1 MKNNIKKLLVFLIP
15 VIILLIIQQAFYPAI
30 LSYDGQVQWDQVQ
43 SGKIDNAHPFL
54 TTYVMHLLA
63 KIWNSPGVVV
73 VFHTLVFS
81 TIWGLICLYVNKKNY
96 KKNYIFLSIMC
107 LFPIIYLYVLTI
119 WKDVLYSYIL
129 LFISFL
135 ILKGVDKK
143 YNYNIKEIL
152 LLGVSLV
159 LTVLYRH
166 NGILVSSLLLLLLL
180 FKFIKNKINIKKTL
194 VLILTIVA
202 SYSMLN
208 IPKKLYLYEGPS
220 EMVGSGLSTFD
231 SYAVFILSTFYNNNA
246 IKDNKDLEIIY
257 SIADKEIWTTY
268 YDPYLINT
276 LLFRE
281 EINTKYILNHK
292 KEVYDLL
299 IKYCIKKPQYLV
311 KHYLL
316 ADSMLYNPI
325 PLGALYVFEFAEWN
339 PNYGFYG
346 NTKTHIPW
354 LRHILTYE
362 TRITYG
368 YPYILRV
375 LMYRPI
381 YPLALSVIMLLLL
394 YKEKKIK
401 KEHFMILAPMLCNT
415 ISLLPINLAQ
425 DARYV
430 YINFLTF
437 FFVLF
442 LFINKKEFKKKEIEK
457 EKRSRNLNVDLIKF
471 IACFFV
477 IAVHS
482 LIRNDYYAI
491 AINNSEQF
499 FFTILRSLF
508 INCVPLFMVTTG
520 YLMCNKKLNKNYY
533 KGILKIL
540 ILAIIIGIITILLFG
555 SMTINKFIDNAI
567 NYSGA
572 VYSWY
577 VRLYFGLFLLI
588 PFLNIII
595 NNLESKKH
603 LFILIISII
612 LLTSIPSI
620 LIKDGYP
627 IINSWWGQIYP
638 FMYYF
643 IGAFIRKYPPK
654 ISKYAAL
661 FLFIILLLLN
671 GFLNIYFAHGNVF
684 NDSGLNNY
692 TSTGVLLTTLYL
704 FIYLLKVNCDKI
716 PNVFIWLIEKTSKN
730 TLSIYLISYIFDNIF
745 YDIARVYLSNRILF
759 SSICILGVF
768 ICSFICALVLD
779 KIYDKFINKP
789 VNKLYDLGTNII
801 NKILNLKVLNLNT
814 Y

>member
-1 MKNNIKKLLVFLIP
+1 M
-15 VIILLIIQQAFYPAI
+15 ILLIIQQAFYPAI
-30 LSYDGQVQWDQVQ
+30 LSYDGQVQWNQVQ

-107 LFPIIYLYVLTI
+107 LFPIVYLYVLTI

-166 NGILVSSLLLLLLL
+166 NGILVSFLLLLLLL
-180 FKFIKNKINIKKTL
+180 FKFIKNKINIKKII

-246 IKDNKDLEIIY
+246 IKDTKDLEIIY

-457 EKRSRNLNVDLIKF
+457 EKRSRNLNIDLIKTL
-471 IACFFV
+471 ACLFV
-477 IAVHS
+477 IGVHS
-482 LIRNDYYAI
+482 LLRNDFYI
-491 AINNSEQF
+491 MNIDNNEQCI
-499 FFTILRSLF
+499 FTTLRSLF
-508 INCVPLFMVTTG
+508 INCVPLFIITTG

-533 KGILKIL
+533 KGILKTL
-540 ILAIIIGIITILLFG
+540 ILTIIIGIITILIFDK
-555 SMTINKFIDNAI
+555 MTISKFINNMI
-567 NYSGA
+567 NFSGA
-572 VYSWY
+572 NYAWY

-595 NNLESKKH
+595 NNIKNKKH
-603 LFILIISII
+603 LFVLIVSIALLTSVPNILLKNNISII
-612 LLTSIPSI
+612 NT
-620 LIKDGYP
+620 
-627 IINSWWGQIYP
+627 WWSQIYP
-638 FMYYF
+638 LMYYF
-643 IGAFIRKYPPK
+643 VGAFIRKYPPK
-654 ISKYAAL
+654 ISKIKSL
-661 FLFIILLLLN
+661 ILFIVFLLLN
-671 GFLNIYFAHGNVF
+671 GFINIYITKKGTFIDG
-684 NDSGLNNY
+684 GLNNY
-692 TSTGVLLTTLYL
+692 SSTLVLFTSLYL
-704 FIYLLKVNCDKI
+704 FIYVLKVDLEKVPNIFKWLLEKI
-716 PNVFIWLIEKTSKN
+716 SQN
-730 TLSIYLISYIFDNIF
+730 TLSIYLISYIFDRTI
-745 YDIARVYLSNRILF
+745 YDFIRPFIENRILF

-768 ICSFICALVLD
+768 ICSFICALILD

-789 VNKLYDLGTNII
+789 VNKLYDLGANII
-801 NKILNLKVLNLNT
+801 NKILNLKILNLNT

>member
-1 MKNNIKKLLVFLIP
+1 MKNKIKNILFFLLPI
-15 VIILLIIQQAFYPAI
+15 IILLIIQQAFYPAI
-30 LSYDGQVQWDQVQ
+30 MSYDGLIQWNQVQ

-54 TTYVMHLLA
+54 TTFVMRLLS
-63 KIWNSPGVVV
+63 KIWNNPGIVVI
-73 VFHTLVFS
+73 FHILVFS
-81 TIWGLICLYVNKKNY
+81 TMWGIICIYLNKNNY
-96 KKNYIFLSIMC
+96 KKNYIFTILLC
-107 LFPIIYLYVLTI
+107 LFPIIYLYALTI
-119 WKDVLYSYIL
+119 WKDILYSYFL

-135 ILKGVDKK
+135 LFKGADKK
-143 YNYNIKEIL
+143 YNYSVYEIII
-152 LLGVSLV
+152 LGIMMA

-166 NGILVSSLLLLLLL
+166 NGIIVIGLLLPLLL
-180 FKFIKNKINIKKTL
+180 FRLIKNKINIKKII
-194 VLILTIVA
+194 VLLLTIIA
-202 SYSMLN
+202 TYQTLN
-208 IPKKLYLYEGPS
+208 IPKNLYLYEGDT
-220 EMVGSGLSTFD
+220 ERINSGLNTID
-231 SYAVFILSTFYNNNA
+231 SYAVFILSTYYNNNA
-246 IKDNKDLEIIY
+246 IKDKNDLEIMHNITTK
-257 SIADKEIWTTY
+257 DIWTTY

-281 EINTKYILNHK
+281 EINTEYILKNK
-292 KEVYDLL
+292 KEVYNLL
-299 IKYCIKKPQYLV
+299 IKYIIKKPQYLV

-316 ADSMLYNPI
+316 ADSMLYNPL
-325 PLGALYVFEFAEWN
+325 PFGALYVFEFSEWN

-354 LRHILTYE
+354 LRDILTYE
-362 TRITYG
+362 VRLTYG

-375 LMYRPI
+375 LMYRPV
-381 YPLALSVIMLLLL
+381 YTLALSIILLIIL
-394 YKEKKIK
+394 YKKKKIN
-401 KEHFMILAPMLCNT
+401 KEHFMVLTPMIFNT
-415 ISLLPINLAQ
+415 CSLLPINLAQ
-425 DARYV
+425 DVRYV
-430 YINFLTF
+430 YINFLTCF
-437 FFVLF
+437 LVLF
-442 LFINKKEFKKKEIEK
+442 IFINKMDFKKKEIEK

-482 LIRNDYYAI
+482 LIRNGYYAI

-555 SMTINKFIDNAI
+555 SMTMNKFIDNAI

-588 PFLNIII
+588 PFLNVII

-612 LLTSIPSI
+612 LLTSIPSV

-654 ISKYAAL
+654 ISKNAAL

-671 GFLNIYFAHGNVF
+671 GFLNIYIAHGNVF
-684 NDSGLNNY
+684 KDSGLNNY

-704 FIYLLKVNCDKI
+704 FIYLLKVTCDKI
-716 PNVFIWLIEKTSKN
+716 PKVFKWLIEKTSKN

-789 VNKLYDLGTNII
+789 VNKLYDLGVNII
-801 NKILNLKVLNLNT
+801 NKILNLKILNLNT